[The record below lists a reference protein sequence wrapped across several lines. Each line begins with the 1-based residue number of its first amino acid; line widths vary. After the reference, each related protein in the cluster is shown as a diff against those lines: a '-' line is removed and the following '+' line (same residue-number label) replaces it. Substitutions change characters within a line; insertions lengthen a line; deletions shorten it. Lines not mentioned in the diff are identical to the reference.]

1 VLAVIAFWNKK
12 RRFLVLVIAL
22 LMGASVMSLRQQSLE
37 NSVLRNY
44 YGQSV
49 QIRAQVVTDPNITKS
64 KSYSFIARALL
75 VGSGGQEFKLHIPIR
90 IMTRDQRVI
99 DLLPGQIISGNAR
112 IVASKEA
119 RVAALVLI
127 NGQIKVETQPSR
139 WASTLGSI
147 RLGLRNI
154 SGDSDA
160 GALIPGMV
168 LGDTSKQSEIFKI
181 DMRRSGLAHLVA
193 VSGANFAIVS
203 SFVLWAMQ
211 FLIPRIRWR
220 LGATAIFLIC
230 FICLVRPSPSVL
242 RAAAMAAV
250 MLVAH
255 GSKRSGDSLPALGFA
270 IAAVVIG
277 DPWQARDAGFAL
289 SVLATA
295 GLLLFAPRLIAK
307 LSLKM
312 PTIIA
317 SALAL
322 PISAMLF
329 CSPILVALSGYLS
342 PISIVANL
350 LAAPAV
356 APITIL
362 GFIATLL
369 ASFLPIVSNFLIF
382 LIRFPAG
389 FIASVAH
396 WAADF
401 PVITMR
407 TGRIGFLVVAG
418 LILIWWLF
426 HKYRKVIFIFFLVL
440 ILGIAW
446 LGRWPAGDW
455 QVANCDIGQGDS
467 MVINLGQNR
476 AIVIDVGPDEVLV
489 DRCLKQLGIKE
500 VPLLILSHFHA
511 DHVDGLAGL
520 IKNRRIGQ
528 TWISNNNDPTIQS
541 LRVKALLRG
550 KEIVIARRGMKT
562 SIGAIS
568 IKVLWPDTTIGN
580 FESFSGE
587 GSIVNNSSIAT
598 IFSSPDFTLL
608 AAGDL
613 ESPVQQLL
621 VGDVGPID
629 IYKVSH
635 HGSAN
640 HSSDF
645 MAELKPKIAII
656 SVGTGNTYGHP
667 ASEILSAL
675 LALGARVYRTDLDG
689 AIAITARAHQFSVR
703 TSKSGI
709 NFFRLG

>member
-1 VLAVIAFWNKK
+1 
-12 RRFLVLVIAL
+12 
-22 LMGASVMSLRQQSLE
+22 MGASVMSLRQQSLE

-75 VGSGGQEFKLHIPIR
+75 VGSGGQEFKLRIPIR
-90 IMTRDQRVI
+90 IIVRDQGVS

-139 WASTLGSI
+139 WASALGSI

-168 LGDTSKQSEIFKI
+168 LGDTSKQSEIFKVE
-181 DMRRSGLAHLVA
+181 MRRSGLAHLVA

-255 GSKRSGDSLPALGFA
+255 GSKRAGDSLPALGFA

-407 TGRIGFLVVAG
+407 TGRIGFLVVVG

-426 HKYRKVIFIFFLVL
+426 HKYRKVIFIFFFVL

-520 IKNRRIGQ
+520 MKNRRIGQ
-528 TWISNNNDPTIQS
+528 TWISNNSDPIMQS
-541 LRVKALLRG
+541 LRVKALLHG

-562 SIGAIS
+562 SFGAIS

-580 FESFSGE
+580 FESMPGE

-598 IFSSPDFTLL
+598 VFSSPDFTLL
-608 AAGDL
+608 TAGDL

-629 IYKVSH
+629 IYKVTH
-635 HGSAN
+635 HGSSN
-640 HSSDF
+640 QSSDF
-645 MAELKPKIAII
+645 MQELKPKIAVI
-656 SVGTGNTYGHP
+656 SVGAGNTYGHP
-667 ASEILSAL
+667 APATLSAL

-689 AIAITARAHQFSVR
+689 AIAITAYAHQFSVR
-703 TSKSGI
+703 TSKSGFD
-709 NFFRLG
+709 FFRLG

>member
-1 VLAVIAFWNKK
+1 
-12 RRFLVLVIAL
+12 
-22 LMGASVMSLRQQSLE
+22 MGASVMSLRQQSLE

-90 IMTRDQRVI
+90 IMVRDQRVS

-139 WASTLGSI
+139 WASALGSI

-168 LGDTSKQSEIFKI
+168 LGDTSKQSEIFKVE
-181 DMRRSGLAHLVA
+181 MRRSGLAHLVA

-255 GSKRSGDSLPALGFA
+255 GSKRASDSLPALGFA

-528 TWISNNNDPTIQS
+528 TWISNNSDPIMQS
-541 LRVKALLRG
+541 LRVKALLHG

-562 SIGAIS
+562 SFGAIS

-580 FESFSGE
+580 FESMPGE

-598 IFSSPDFTLL
+598 VFSSPDFTLL

-613 ESPVQQLL
+613 EPPVQQLL

-629 IYKVSH
+629 IYKVTH

-640 HSSDF
+640 QSSDF
-645 MAELKPKIAII
+645 MAELKPKIAVI
-656 SVGTGNTYGHP
+656 SVGAGNTYGHP
-667 ASEILSAL
+667 APEILSAL
-675 LALGARVYRTDLDG
+675 LSLGARVYRTDLDG